1 MIRVIVVDDHPMVR
15 YSISRLLSKQQ
26 DISVVGEGADGQAAL
41 ELIEQEKPDILVLD
55 IEMPLMNGIEVAEHM
70 YQHES
75 PTKIIILSNYTDRGL
90 VEELFALGARG
101 YVVKDDAPGHLVNAV
116 HEVYADGSG
125 WLSPGVR
132 NNLY

>member
-1 MIRVIVVDDHPMVR
+1 MIRVIVVDDHPVVR
-15 YSISRLLSKQQ
+15 YAIARLLAKQQ
-26 DISVVGEGADGQAAL
+26 DIAVVGEGADGQDAL
-41 ELIEQEKPDILVLD
+41 ALVETQKPDILVLD
-55 IEMPLMNGIEVAEHM
+55 IEMPVMSGIEVAESM
-70 YQHES
+70 FQKAS

-116 HEVYADGSG
+116 HDVYANGAG

-132 NNLY
+132 SVLR

>member
-101 YVVKDDAPGHLVNAV
+101 YVVKDDAPSHLVNAV

>member
-1 MIRVIVVDDHPMVR
+1 VDDHPVVR
-15 YSISRLLSKQQ
+15 YAIARLLAKQQ
-26 DISVVGEGADGQAAL
+26 DIAVVGEGADGQDAL
-41 ELIEQEKPDILVLD
+41 ALVETQKPDILVLD
-55 IEMPLMNGIEVAEHM
+55 IEMPVMSGIEVAESM
-70 YQHES
+70 FQKAS

-116 HEVYADGSG
+116 HDVYANSAG

-132 NNLY
+132 SVLR